1 MTTMELNAELFR
13 QLSIIAEDES
23 LMRKAVKAVT
33 RLAKQKETEET
44 EYIGKEEIL
53 KGIFSMNY
61 KIIVKP
67 SFEREAKWLAK
78 HYASFKKDYAA
89 LLDELERN
97 PTAGTDLGGGL
108 RKIRMRIA
116 SKGKGK
122 SGGARV
128 ITFTVVVAVEETEIN
143 LLYIYDKAE
152 RESVS
157 AHEIEALLRKNGL

>member
-1 MTTMELNAELFR
+1 MNYRIVLDRTFEKE
-13 QLSIIAEDES
+13 
-23 LMRKAVKAVT
+23 VK
-33 RLAKQKETEET
+33 RLAKRYPSLKSD
-44 EYIGKEEIL
+44 IKALRDEIL
-53 KGIFSMNY
+53 
-61 KIIVKP
+61 
-67 SFEREAKWLAK
+67 A
-78 HYASFKKDYAA
+78 
-89 LLDELERN
+89 N

-143 LLYIYDKAE
+143 LLYICDKAE